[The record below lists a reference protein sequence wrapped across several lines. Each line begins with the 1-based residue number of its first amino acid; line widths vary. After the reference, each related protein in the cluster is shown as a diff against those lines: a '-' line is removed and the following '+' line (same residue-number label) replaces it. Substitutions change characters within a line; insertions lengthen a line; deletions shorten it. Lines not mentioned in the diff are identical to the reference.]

1 MNLLENPV
9 ELEVCSWNENVREFL
24 TKNTIL
30 STAKNIYKVF
40 GVIWF
45 HLYRLC
51 QILHNG
57 RICPLIVR
65 GPESEK
71 FLQNFAIDGNTWFFV
86 DILLRKYAVI
96 STCDFSVF
104 LVYFCGVVVLKRFSE
119 YPGTLWAESIPHL
132 ERPVIRLSPQ
142 ISLQQ
147 RSKTPLMSLSRNSHP
162 NLSHIRNIPVG
173 LTLKTDITVILI
185 SHSLYL
191 HPFKLAYD
199 MPHIP

>member
-1 MNLLENPV
+1 MKTFVSFWLKISFSAMSKTLVHMSFCRHFV
-9 ELEVCSWNENVREFL
+9 EKVCC
-24 TKNTIL
+24 
-30 STAKNIYKVF
+30 YQ
-40 GVIWF
+40 
-45 HLYRLC
+45 HLRFQC
-51 QILHNG
+51 I
-57 RICPLIVR
+57 
-65 GPESEK
+65 
-71 FLQNFAIDGNTWFFV
+71 
-86 DILLRKYAVI
+86 
-96 STCDFSVF
+96 
-104 LVYFCGVVVLKRFSE
+104 LVYFCCVVVLKRFSE

-199 MPHIP
+199 MPHIPQF